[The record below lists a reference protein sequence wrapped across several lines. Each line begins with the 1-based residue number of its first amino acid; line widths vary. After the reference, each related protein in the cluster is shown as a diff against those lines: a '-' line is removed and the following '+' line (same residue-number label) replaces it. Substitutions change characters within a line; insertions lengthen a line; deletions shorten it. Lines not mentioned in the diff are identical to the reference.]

1 MNDLTTNLTA
11 AAISEQ
17 SAANVKNSSA
27 RVSAETNKAKT
38 AAAVITKQKAMKT
51 YHILNLGAGVQSTA
65 LYLMFMRGEVK
76 DAQGEPIQLD
86 AAIFGDTQDE
96 SALTYRHLEWM
107 KSLNGPPILV
117 RTKGKLS
124 DALRDGCGASNR
136 CASIPAYVRKSSHIE
151 GDKPSIILRQCTAE
165 YKIAV
170 VEKAIKQEVLGL
182 TKGQRIPKDVHIVEY
197 FGLSYEESRRV
208 MRVMAQFVKINW
220 ASCKFPLVEAGMSR
234 KRCSEYLAD
243 KVPHIVT
250 RSACVYCPFHDNKEW
265 LRIKTQ
271 EPDSFTDAVRVDAMI
286 REPGSRCASGL
297 HGTLYLHKSMIP
309 LGEVDFAA
317 LVADEQDEGGQQY
330 FDCMGMCDT

>member
-1 MNDLTTNLTA
+1 M
-11 AAISEQ
+11 
-17 SAANVKNSSA
+17 
-27 RVSAETNKAKT
+27 
-38 AAAVITKQKAMKT
+38 MKT

-76 DAQGEPIQLD
+76 DVQGEPIKLD

-117 RTKGKLS
+117 RTKGNLS
-124 DALRDGCGASNR
+124 DALKNGCGRTKRFS
-136 CASIPAYVRKSSHIE
+136 SIPAYIKKSDYIT
-151 GDKPSIILRQCTAE
+151 GDRPAVIPRQCTAD
-165 YKIAV
+165 YKVAAV
-170 VEKAIKQEVLGL
+170 EDAIKREMFGVA
-182 TKGQRIPKDVHIVEY
+182 KGKRIPKDVCAVQY

-208 MRVMAQFVKINW
+208 MRVMAQFVKIKW
-220 ASCKFPLVEAGMSR
+220 ATPKFPLVEAGMSR

-243 KVPHIVT
+243 KVPHTVT

-271 EPDSFTDAVRVDAMI
+271 EPESFAEAVRVDLII
-286 REPGSRCASGL
+286 REPGSRCAAGV
-297 HGTLYLHKSMIP
+297 HGTLYLHKSMQP
-309 LGEVDFAA
+309 LSEIDFAA
-317 LVADEQDEGGQQY
+317 LVAEEQDEGGQQY